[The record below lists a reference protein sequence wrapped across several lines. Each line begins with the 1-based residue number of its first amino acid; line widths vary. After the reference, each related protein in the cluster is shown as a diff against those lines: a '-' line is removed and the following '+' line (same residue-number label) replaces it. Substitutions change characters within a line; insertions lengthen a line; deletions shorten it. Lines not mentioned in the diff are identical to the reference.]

1 MLKQPALFR
10 FETTEPEPNLFIGD
24 GQTLWFYNE
33 MLEQLTIY
41 DAAAEVNRTP
51 FVLLTSTKAELW
63 AQYNVSRDDQDL
75 FSYNSHMKALKAK
88 HFLDSVPREGLTFG
102 HQDAEKDSDEKVFD
116 EAHGLENE
124 GVEQVGHDEA
134 SGEESDD
141 RDERW
146 NLEV

>member
-1 MLKQPALFR
+1 VK
-10 FETTEPEPNLFIGD
+10 G
-24 GQTLWFYNE
+24 
-33 MLEQLTIY
+33 LE
-41 DAAAEVNRTP
+41 AE
-51 FVLLTSTKAELW
+51 
-63 AQYNVSRDDQDL
+63 
-75 FSYNSHMKALKAK
+75 

-124 GVEQVGHDEA
+124 GVEQMGHDEA
-134 SGEESDD
+134 SGEESND